1 MSEQRVRLKK
11 YVGRVDTLTLALSRI
26 VRHFNR
32 WRLALLIFLLIIT
45 AFLLLDLNFGA
56 VLWDEPPHL
65 IDGLLLSRGLFQEY
79 ALEGSRYPP
88 LFDLITALY
97 FKIFGL
103 NVFSARLVAL
113 TFGVLSVWGVFEFA
127 YRLYGPR
134 NALIS
139 SVFLATMPG
148 FIWLSRRA
156 LLETMLI
163 FFFSTSLLSFFL
175 WMQTKN
181 NKMLLLSGVTLGLG
195 FIVKY
200 QALVGGIIMFVNVLL
215 LERERIRAKIG
226 NIWFMFIIAVAVVIP
241 LLLLTYL
248 LYVGGGPLET
258 WLYVILVGSEETSV
272 YSKRFPFPI
281 FYLIEMTYPYS
292 DVHPIVFPVY
302 VLALFGLGFW
312 LWRRRREDK
321 FSLIWFLVVYSIFEI
336 IPAKSWRYIT
346 LVFPILAVSAS
357 DFILSIWNKIKGNL
371 SKRQIRL
378 SKANI
383 TKVAPVLLLSVVLLL
398 GVFSSIDAYFW
409 VERNQVYVPAEEAS
423 RYVTEHSELNG
434 TVAVLCT
441 GNFFSLDLIKFYLKV
456 NNPDLSHPWS
466 FPDRPIDA
474 FVLTFNVTSLIE
486 QSEALNVNY
495 LMLFEHGNNTFFQS
509 ELTSQ
514 QVLDMMLNTNR
525 FIREKEFGSF
535 PRRIFII
542 RFSPNL

>member
-1 MSEQRVRLKK
+1 M
-11 YVGRVDTLTLALSRI
+11 GRIEPLALTLSRI
-26 VRHFNR
+26 VGYFNR
-32 WRLALLIFLLIIT
+32 WRLAFLIFLIVIT
-45 AFLLLDLNFGA
+45 TFLLLDMGFGA

-65 IDGLLLSRGLFQEY
+65 FDGLLLSRGLFQEY

-103 NVFSARLVAL
+103 SVLSARLVAL
-113 TFGVLSVWGVFEFA
+113 TFGVLSIWGVFEFA

-163 FFFSTSLLSFFL
+163 FFFSISLLSFFL
-175 WMQTKN
+175 WMQTKS
-181 NKMLLLSGVTLGLG
+181 NKMLILSGVTLGLG

-200 QALVGGIIMFVNVLL
+200 QALIGGVIMFVSVLL
-215 LERERIRAKIG
+215 LERERIGAKIG
-226 NIWFMFIIAVAVVIP
+226 DFWLMFIITGSVVLP
-241 LLLLTYL
+241 LLLLSYL

-258 WLYVILVGSEETSV
+258 WLYVILVGSEETYA
-272 YSKRFPFPI
+272 YSNRFPFPI
-281 FYLIEMTYPYS
+281 FYLIEMTFPYS
-292 DVHPIVFPVY
+292 YVHPILLPVY
-302 VLALFGLGFW
+302 ILALFGLGFW

-321 FSLIWFLVVYSIFEI
+321 FSLVWFFVVYSIFEI

-357 DFILSIWNKIKGNL
+357 DFLLYVWDKLKNNL
-371 SKRQIRL
+371 NRRQIRL
-378 SKANI
+378 SKIKI
-383 TKVAPVLLLSVVLLL
+383 TKVATVFLISVLLLL
-398 GVFSSIDAYFW
+398 GISSSIDAYFW

-423 RYVTEHSELNG
+423 RYVAEHSELDE
-434 TVAVLCT
+434 TVAVLCAV
-441 GNFFSLDLIKFYLKV
+441 NFFSPDLVKFYLKV
-456 NNPDLSHPWS
+456 NNPDLNPPWS
-466 FPDRPIDA
+466 YPDQPVDA
-474 FVLTFNVTSLIE
+474 FFLTFNVTTLIE
-486 QSEALNVNY
+486 QSEALNIKY
-495 LMLFEHGNNTFFQS
+495 LMLFELGNNTFFQS

-514 QVLDMMLNTNR
+514 QVLDMMLDANR
-525 FIREKEFGSF
+525 FIVEKEFGSF